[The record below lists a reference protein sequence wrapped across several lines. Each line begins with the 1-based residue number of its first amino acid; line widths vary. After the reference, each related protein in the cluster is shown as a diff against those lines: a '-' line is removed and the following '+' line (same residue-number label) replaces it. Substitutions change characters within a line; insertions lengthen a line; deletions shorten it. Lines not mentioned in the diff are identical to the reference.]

1 MGFIVRSMDAQE
13 NQFCLTPLPPD
24 NLHDVH
30 PSHHRWLLGREAS
43 PFTSWHP
50 HPGRTPAAQVRV
62 FSARDHTRALLAK
75 DAWAAV
81 GWSGDLV
88 PLAERA
94 GDLTLV
100 APRSGA
106 PLWADLWAVPAGA
119 RNGSG
124 VRRRLGFLL
133 GIWILKRCPVV
144 AAERAGDLT
153 FVAPRSGAPLWA
165 DLWAVPAGARNGS
178 GVRPHPWGFCSD

>member
-1 MGFIVRSMDAQE
+1 MRKRTSSVLRHYPPTTYMMCILATTDGFWVEKLHRS
-13 NQFCLTPLPPD
+13 
-24 NLHDVH
+24 LHGIH
-30 PSHHRWLLGREAS
+30 TLGE
-43 PFTSWHP
+43 P
-50 HPGRTPAAQVRV
+50 PAAQVRV